1 MATSFSMPANGITAD
16 QATISQMLSAF
27 NDCQGECQSIEST
40 VDGARSSLAGQWQS
54 DSAAP
59 IYLGAVDQW
68 LDGFHKVRQ
77 GLDMLNG
84 NMQTYAQLT
93 TTTEDTSTGQAGGWA
108 TP

>member
-1 MATSFSMPANGITAD
+1 MPASGITAD
-16 QATISQMLSAF
+16 QPTISNMLSAF
-27 NDCQGECQSIEST
+27 NECQGECQTIEST
-40 VDGARSSLAGQWQS
+40 VDSARSSLAGQWQS

-84 NMQTYAQLT
+84 NMQGYSNLT
-93 TTTEDTSTGQAGGWA
+93 TSTEDTNTGTAGGWA